1 MIQPSLGK
9 AMDRQVAL
17 LLVSFS
23 LLFLN
28 QPTMSLLPKQCDDIC
43 GSPHIPFPFHLNASC
58 PSIFTVIRLSCLNS
72 TTLYLRIGTETY
84 RVLDFLSDGV
94 LVNFPRTTSFRQY
107 NDLNSFGFTKND
119 YFGISN
125 DNVIGL
131 YDFEDSSLCKAGCET
146 KDLPGYDGNYG
157 GSLTCCYP
165 LSNHNIWHFGDGF
178 SSFSKFRCR
187 GFSSLL
193 VARGSNTG
201 KRGVKLEWVI
211 PRNSSDRVR
220 ANDADMVNVIAV

>member
-1 MIQPSLGK
+1 
-9 AMDRQVAL
+9 
-17 LLVSFS
+17 
-23 LLFLN
+23 
-28 QPTMSLLPKQCDDIC
+28 MSLLPKQCDDIC
-43 GSPHIPFPFHLNASC
+43 ESPHIPFSFHLNASC

-84 RVLDFLSDGV
+84 RVLNFLSDGV
-94 LVNFPRTTSFRQY
+94 LVDFPGTAGCRQY
-107 NDLNSFGFTKND
+107 NDLNGFGFTKND

-131 YDFEDSSLCKAGCET
+131 YDFEDSSLSEAGCET
-146 KDLPGYDGNYG
+146 RLA
-157 GSLTCCYP
+157 
-165 LSNHNIWHFGDGF
+165 
-178 SSFSKFRCR
+178 RCR
-187 GFSSLL
+187 GFSSWL

-211 PRNSSDRVR
+211 PKNSSDRVR

>member
-1 MIQPSLGK
+1 MIRPSMGK
-9 AMDRQVAL
+9 AMDRLVAL

-28 QPTMSLLPKQCDDIC
+28 QPTMPLLPKQYDDIC
-43 GSPHIPFPFHLNASC
+43 ESPHIPFPFHLNASC

-72 TTLYLRIGTETY
+72 TTLYLHIGTETY
-84 RVLDFLSDGV
+84 RFLDFLSDGV
-94 LVNFPRTTSFRQY
+94 LVDFPGTTGCRQY
-107 NDLNSFGFTKND
+107 NDLNGFGFTKND

-131 YDFEDSSLCKAGCET
+131 YDFEDSSLCKTGYET
-146 KDLPGYDGNYG
+146 KDLPGCDGNYC
-157 GSLTCCYP
+157 GSITCCYP
-165 LSNHNIWHFGDGF
+165 LFNHSIWHFNDGF

-187 GFSSLL
+187 GFSSWL

-211 PRNSSDRVR
+211 PRNSYDRVR
-220 ANDADMVNVIAV
+220 ANDAYMVNVIVV